1 MDPVSGGEQAP
12 LAVEISRQN
21 GTVVVA
27 LRGELDISNVDSLE
41 RELEGALVATPSR
54 LIFDLG
60 QLRFLDSS
68 GIGLLVRMTS
78 RSSSVEVQR
87 PSEIVK
93 QVIEC
98 MGLAG
103 VLGMAP

>member
-1 MDPVSGGEQAP
+1 
-12 LAVEISRQN
+12 
-21 GTVVVA
+21 VA
-27 LRGELDISNVDSLE
+27 LSGELDISNVDSQQKELE
-41 RELEGALVATPSR
+41 RALVTSPGR

-78 RSSSVEVQR
+78 RAASVEVRR